1 MSIFTISHIQG
12 RDEEIDIGYSSVIVD
27 IDIDTVHLKRE
38 KTEDFLKDILHW
50 NRSYSIKNN
59 NIMFT
64 SPSVEDNKI

>member
-27 IDIDTVHLKRE
+27 IDIDTVHLKGE

-50 NRSYSIKNN
+50 NRSFN
-59 NIMFT
+59 
-64 SPSVEDNKI
+64 